1 MVRLKPDVVLATA
14 IITAVAV
21 RKLTST
27 IPVVADAVRLGLI
40 TSEARP
46 GPWRIGYQRCL
57 GIPIIFDPVDWSAM
71 ASICLGAIIVPPIS

>member
-40 TSEARP
+40 T
-46 GPWRIGYQRCL
+46 
-57 GIPIIFDPVDWSAM
+57 
-71 ASICLGAIIVPPIS
+71 

>member
-27 IPVVADAVRLGLI
+27 IPVGRRRGSPGLDNERGSAGALANWLP
-40 TSEARP
+40 TVF
-46 GPWRIGYQRCL
+46 GYPYQS
-57 GIPIIFDPVDWSAM
+57 DPVDWSAM